1 MPGSLK
7 LGVASDNALA
17 AGGALGSSAAAPAP
31 KAADSQPW
39 VEKYRPDRVEE
50 VVHQDEVVGALK
62 SAVEGKDL
70 PHMLFYGPPGT
81 GKTTTALAIT
91 RQLFGPELRK
101 QRVLELNASDER
113 GIKIVR
119 EKIKSFA
126 SLAVGSGVSG
136 YPCPPFKVI
145 ILDESDFM
153 TKDAQNAL
161 RRIIEQ
167 YSKVRWFFV
176 RLDSRA
182 AVRERERRREK
193 ETDPDEFIL
202 FLTFFIPPAL
212 GRA

>member
-1 MPGSLK
+1 
-7 LGVASDNALA
+7 
-17 AGGALGSSAAAPAP
+17 
-31 KAADSQPW
+31 
-39 VEKYRPDRVEE
+39 
-50 VVHQDEVVGALK
+50 
-62 SAVEGKDL
+62 
-70 PHMLFYGPPGT
+70 
-81 GKTTTALAIT
+81 
-91 RQLFGPELRK
+91 
-101 QRVLELNASDER
+101 
-113 GIKIVR
+113 
-119 EKIKSFA
+119 
-126 SLAVGSGVSG
+126 
-136 YPCPPFKVI
+136 
-145 ILDESDFM
+145 M